1 MTTLKTKYHH
11 KIREL
16 NLTDQQADDL
26 IGTLVF
32 ITEAVLTKKF
42 MLGVL

>member
-1 MTTLKTKYHH
+1 MTKLKSKYHH
-11 KIREL
+11 KLKEL

-26 IGTLVF
+26 IGTLAY